1 MNQTT
6 QKTEFEL
13 TLSSIHDVKEF
24 LSLTGK
30 IPNLIDV
37 VQGRYTVSGKSIMGL
52 FSLDLERPVRVSITG
67 ELNPAFA
74 AEFERFGGSDAQSRL
89 ATDDGR
95 RAAPPSQNSSD
106 CCEQS
111 PQFRAGVAT
120 RLSSCS
126 DALTQSRLASSAT
139 ENKSLLAKNAAPT
152 SSAPVFSLC
161 QPYSPAPGGSD
172 AL

>member
-89 ATDDGR
+89 A
-95 RAAPPSQNSSD
+95 
-106 CCEQS
+106 
-111 PQFRAGVAT
+111 
-120 RLSSCS
+120 
-126 DALTQSRLASSAT
+126 SSAT